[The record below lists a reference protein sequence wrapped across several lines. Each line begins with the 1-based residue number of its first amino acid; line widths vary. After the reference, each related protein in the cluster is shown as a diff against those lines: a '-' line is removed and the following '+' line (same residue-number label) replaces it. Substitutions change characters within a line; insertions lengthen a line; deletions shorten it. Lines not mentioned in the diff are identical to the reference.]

1 VKPIEASCE
10 ALELS
15 GADGD
20 RYVEAV
26 GNIRP
31 TDRGRLS
38 TLPMNRLRT
47 VEYQVVF
54 GLIAL
59 LTFGS
64 CAAVEAIPTAIDA
77 AVVRAALV
85 HFAKSKE
92 LAPPK
97 PDRYIAV
104 DPQTRPLSKSVS
116 DDDYRREFAAL
127 MPRPPFA
134 AVTNYLERN
143 RGSYLI
149 GSLSVSDRSI
159 RVEKYENPWRD
170 LTSPGSLVRTYV
182 TVSLP
187 GYSSDRTWAFVT
199 FEWWGHLEGAEAL
212 YVLRQL
218 SGRWTVVN
226 AEYCFGLCAGNF
238 VGEQ

>member
-1 VKPIEASCE
+1 MMRCQMFYLKFASM
-10 ALELS
+10 
-15 GADGD
+15 G
-20 RYVEAV
+20 AV
-26 GNIRP
+26 GSTKP
-31 TDRGRLS
+31 ADLGKLS
-38 TLPMNRLRT
+38 TQPMNRLRI
-47 VEYQVVF
+47 VKYQVVF
-54 GLIAL
+54 AL
-59 LTFGS
+59 LALLAFDS
-64 CAAVEAIPTAIDA
+64 CAAVEAIPAAIDA
-77 AVVRAALV
+77 AVMRAALV

-92 LAPPK
+92 LSPPK
-97 PDRYIAV
+97 PGRYIAV
-104 DPQTRPLSKSVS
+104 DPQTRPLSKSLS
-116 DDDYRREFAAL
+116 DDHYRRAFAAL
-127 MPRPPFA
+127 IPPPPFA

-182 TVSLP
+182 TLKVP

-199 FEWWGHLEGAEAL
+199 FEWWGPLEGAAAL

-226 AEYCFGLCAGNF
+226 AEYCFGLCAGDY
-238 VGEQ
+238 VREQ

>member
-1 VKPIEASCE
+1 M
-10 ALELS
+10 
-15 GADGD
+15 
-20 RYVEAV
+20 RY
-26 GNIRP
+26 GMGSLR
-31 TDRGRLS
+31 
-38 TLPMNRLRT
+38 MNRLRA
-47 VEYQVVF
+47 VKYQVV
-54 GLIAL
+54 LAL
-59 LTFGS
+59 LALLAFGS
-64 CAAVEAIPTAIDA
+64 CAAVEAIPAAIDA

-85 HFAKSKE
+85 HFAKSKG

-97 PDRYIAV
+97 PGRYIAV

-116 DDDYRREFAAL
+116 DDDHRRAFAAL
-127 MPRPPFA
+127 MPPPPFA

-159 RVEKYENPWRD
+159 RVEKHENPWRD
-170 LTSPGSLVRTYV
+170 LTSHGSLVRTYV
-182 TVSLP
+182 TLTVP

-199 FEWWGHLEGAEAL
+199 FEWWGPLEGAEAL

-218 SGRWTVVN
+218 NGRWTVVN

>member
-1 VKPIEASCE
+1 MMRCQMFYLKFASM
-10 ALELS
+10 
-15 GADGD
+15 G
-20 RYVEAV
+20 AV
-26 GNIRP
+26 GSTKPADI
-31 TDRGRLS
+31 GKLS

-47 VEYQVVF
+47 VKYQVVF
-54 GLIAL
+54 AL
-59 LTFGS
+59 LALLAFGS
-64 CAAVEAIPTAIDA
+64 CAAVEAIPAAIDA

-85 HFAKSKE
+85 HFAKGKE
-92 LAPPK
+92 LSPPK
-97 PDRYIAV
+97 PGRYIAV
-104 DPQTRPLSKSVS
+104 DPQTSPLSKSLS
-116 DDDYRREFAAL
+116 DDDYRRAFAAL
-127 MPRPPFA
+127 IPSPPFA

-182 TVSLP
+182 TLRVP

-199 FEWWGHLEGAEAL
+199 FEWWGPLEGAEAL

-218 SGRWTVVN
+218 SGRWAVVN
-226 AEYCFGLCAGNF
+226 AEYCFGLCAGDF
-238 VGEQ
+238 VREQ